1 MTKPGSTQTHQLKT
15 TAPRFA
21 AGLGLIIIL
30 VSLLQLAAGPAA
42 AQEPQ
47 PGATLYLPLVFKS
60 GSSATPASPYAQM
73 LLSALERCYEA
84 TGLNQM
90 CYGNGQIQGAAGQ
103 TFTQPGDI
111 ENLVNGQ
118 SLTLTSPN
126 GKNWSVALLRLRTD
140 SITPDQSLILLAFG
154 NAQISNLALF
164 NGVSNDEAILPGLQ
178 FASSPVAGAP
188 QGVSGLII
196 FNPAADEYQSI
207 TVNGAVVTLETSAFS
222 QAKPGN
228 IMNVTMVNGSALMVE
243 AGNGSSAVIPSHQVS
258 VPLGVDGL
266 ATGTPGAAVAL
277 AGDALA
283 PLRLTTQAQLSAA
296 NAAHPMVDIMLKAI
310 PEYFTD
316 SKANAFYN
324 DLAGI
329 YETNINKVYNR
340 CVTEPTDA
348 RSVYGLMVL
357 NKMLRSNPNL
367 DPAFGSQRFAQLAAK
382 MRQCATFELE
392 FDSQVSVMK
401 PELSYTS
408 HVNSQG
414 FQLWFDLNGELFFEN
429 DQVVPIKHLNYEVI
443 GGEAPGCAMRTILED
458 GQMLL
463 VDYGFATLRGSKL
476 KIHLEVWPD
485 VPFEEIYYT
494 CPGAP
499 PSDSIPL
506 AWSPIF
512 YLFHQDKLRSTP
524 PEAYIFK
531 DWKYNGRKNFAEAIY
546 TDLTA
551 DFDGASATSD
561 SYLILVH
568 TPQK

>member
-1 MTKPGSTQTHQLKT
+1 MNQKFLIKWGVGATPHVVARLC
-15 TAPRFA
+15 
-21 AGLGLIIIL
+21 LIIIL
-30 VSLLQLAAGPAA
+30 VSLAQLAAGPAI

-47 PGATLYLPLVFKS
+47 PGRTLYLPLMFKS
-60 GSSATPASPYAQM
+60 GNNATPTSPYAQM
-73 LLSALERCYEA
+73 LLSVLERCYNA
-84 TGLNQM
+84 AGLNQV
-90 CYGNGQIQGAAGQ
+90 CYGSGQVQTTGQ
-103 TFTQPGDI
+103 VLTQPGNVAD
-111 ENLVNGQ
+111 LANGQ
-118 SLTLTSPN
+118 NLTLTSPN
-126 GKNWSVALLRLRTD
+126 GENWSVALLRLRTD
-140 SITPDQSLILLAFG
+140 SVTPNQSLILLVFG
-154 NAQISNLALF
+154 NVQISHLALF
-164 NGVSNDEAILPGLQ
+164 DGVSNDEVILPGLR

-188 QGVSGLII
+188 RGVSGLLL
-196 FNPAADEYQSI
+196 FNPAADEYQSL
-207 TVNGAVVTLETSAFS
+207 TLNGAVVALETSAFS
-222 QAKPGN
+222 QAEPGN
-228 IMNVTMVNGSALMVE
+228 AMSVTMVNGSVLTIE
-243 AGNGSSAVIPSHQVS
+243 AGDSSSAIIPGHQVS
-258 VPLGVDGL
+258 VPLGPDGL
-266 ATGTPGAAVAL
+266 AAAVPAAATAL
-277 AGDALA
+277 ASDALA
-283 PLRLTTQAQLSAA
+283 PLRLTTQTQLSATD
-296 NAAHPMVDIMLKAI
+296 AAHPLVEIMLKAI

-329 YETNINKVYNR
+329 YETNINKVFNR

-348 RSVYGLMVL
+348 RSVYGLIVL

-382 MRQCATFELE
+382 MRKCATFELE
-392 FDSQVSVMK
+392 FDSQVSVMR

-414 FQLWFDLNGELFFEN
+414 FQLWFDLNGELFFED
-429 DQVVPIKHLNYEVI
+429 DQIVPIKHLNYEVI
-443 GGEAPGCAMRTILED
+443 GGETPGCTMHTILED

-476 KIHLEVWPD
+476 KIHLEVWPE

-499 PSDSIPL
+499 PSESIPL
-506 AWSPIF
+506 AWSSIF

-546 TDLTA
+546 TGLAA